1 MLITFSIANFRSFAQ
16 EETFSMVA
24 SQRLSEHPT
33 HLCAIPNSEEKALKT
48 AVMYGANGAGK
59 SNLFK
64 AFAALKN
71 IVLQPRKKGGGVA
84 RQPFRLGHI
93 AQEATSFDVQ
103 FVAEQQ
109 MYRYICKF
117 DDHYILEEALLKIS
131 GDSEEPIFERVTSEQ
146 GSVRIEVNPQQV
158 AKVLAMAAI
167 GGPANQTFLATI
179 IAMLEV
185 NELGAE
191 FQAVLKWFH
200 VGLKLI
206 SPQSIFAE
214 LPVHLSEQ
222 QDFRDFAGYFLSG
235 AATGVA
241 KIESNKI
248 EISEEELAA
257 RYGSELIEKVK
268 ESMQG
273 DDEGYERIDFGN
285 GEVVYFDPG
294 DGGHWYRFHLST
306 SHQQGDG
313 TSISLELKEESDGTR
328 RLLDLI
334 PALHDLRNN
343 EVTYVIDEFDR
354 SLHPMLVHKFVEF
367 FLQAC
372 TSAHRQIIITT
383 HESSLLDLDLLR
395 RDEIWF
401 AEKDQTGASHLY
413 SLADFKVRKDL
424 EIRKGYLQGRF
435 GAIPFLG
442 NLDRLLQKEDAAWA

>member
-1 MLITFSIANFRSFAQ
+1 MLITFSIANFRSFAT

-33 HLCAIPNSEEKALKT
+33 HLCAIPNSEEKALKA

-64 AFAALKN
+64 ALAALKD
-71 IVLQPRKKGGGVA
+71 IALKPRKKGSGVA
-84 RQPFRLGHI
+84 RQAFRLGHI

-109 MYRYICKF
+109 LYRYVCKF

-131 GDSEEPIFERVTSEQ
+131 GETEEALFERVTSAE
-146 GSVRIEVNPQQV
+146 GSVSIEVSAHQA
-158 AKVLAMAAI
+158 AKVRALAAI
-167 GGPANQTFLATI
+167 GGPANQSFLATI
-179 IAMLEV
+179 IATLEV
-185 NELGAE
+185 AEMGAE
-191 FQAVLKWFH
+191 IMIVLNWFD
-200 VGLKLI
+200 VGIKLI
-206 SPQSIFAE
+206 DP
-214 LPVHLSEQ
+214 HSEFPALAVRLNQ
-222 QDFRDFAGYFLSG
+222 QEGFRDFAGNFLCS

-241 KIESNKI
+241 KIESHKVEIFEDELVARFGSQVLEKI
-248 EISEEELAA
+248 
-257 RYGSELIEKVK
+257 IE
-268 ESMQG
+268 SRLG
-273 DDEGYERIDFGN
+273 DDEDDGMIELAN
-285 GEVVYFDPG
+285 GEDIFFDKR
-294 DGGHWYRFHLST
+294 DGGHWFRFHLST
-306 SHQQGDG
+306 SHQQLDG
-313 TSISLELKEESDGTR
+313 TSTSLELTEESDGTR

-334 PALHDLRNN
+334 PALHDLQNN
-343 EVTYVIDEFDR
+343 EVTYVIDEIDR

-367 FLQAC
+367 FLHAC
-372 TSAHRQIIITT
+372 TKAQRQIIVTT

-401 AEKDQTGASHLY
+401 AEKDQNGASHLY

-442 NLDRLLQKEDAAWA
+442 NLDRLLPKGGAA

>member
-64 AFAALKN
+64 ALAALKN

-146 GSVRIEVNPQQV
+146 GSVRIEVNPQQA
-158 AKVLAMAAI
+158 AKVQAMAAI

-306 SHQQGDG
+306 SHQQDDG

-334 PALHDLRNN
+334 PALHDLQNN
-343 EVTYVIDEFDR
+343 EVTYVIDEIDR

-372 TSAHRQIIITT
+372 TFAHRQIIITT